1 MTFTLGGCATKLG
14 PSGNVVLNLELHKVC
29 ANPKKE
35 LSSCE
40 KGDFPSYCSQVLAYR
55 ESSNCQGFL
64 YIVEW
69 SLHYS
74 IYHLEAIVLVIW
86 GNTNKSE
93 VNQTG
98 YGAGFLSVPLFY
110 STEELFG
117 KVSHRMTTMC
127 QTMRISM
134 T

>member
-1 MTFTLGGCATKLG
+1 M
-14 PSGNVVLNLELHKVC
+14 
-29 ANPKKE
+29 
-35 LSSCE
+35 
-40 KGDFPSYCSQVLAYR
+40 LAYR

-69 SLHYS
+69 SLHYN

-86 GNTNKSE
+86 GNANKSE

-98 YGAGFLSVPLFY
+98 HGAGFLSGHLFY

-117 KVSHRMTTMC
+117 KVSHRIKKIVSNHENQYDM
-127 QTMRISM
+127 ILYYSNPSLYHVI
-134 T
+134 

>member
-1 MTFTLGGCATKLG
+1 M
-14 PSGNVVLNLELHKVC
+14 
-29 ANPKKE
+29 
-35 LSSCE
+35 
-40 KGDFPSYCSQVLAYR
+40 LAYR

-69 SLHYS
+69 SLHYN

-86 GNTNKSE
+86 GNANKSE

-98 YGAGFLSVPLFY
+98 YGAGFLSGHLFY

-117 KVSHRMTTMC
+117 KVSHRIKTMS